1 MQFLTFI
8 GFTAL
13 VAIISYYKTRD
24 TKEST
29 SDGYFLGGRSLTAGV
44 IAGSLLLTNL
54 STEQIVGLNGSAYQ
68 SGLSVMVWEVLAAV
82 AMVATAL
89 FLLPRYLK
97 GGLTTVPGFLAKRF
111 DVTTKT
117 LTSVLFLTGYAVVL
131 LPVILYSGSLA
142 ISGMFDIPELLGV
155 THTQSIW
162 ICVWGIGIIGSIYAV
177 FGGLKAVAV
186 SDSINAVGLLIGGIL
201 IPIFGLML
209 IGDGNMLDGIST
221 LQTAHPDKF
230 KSLGGPTDP
239 VPFHTIFTGM
249 MLVQLFYWGTNQQI
263 IQRALGAKDLKEGQK
278 GLVLASFIKILG
290 PLIVV
295 LPGIIAYHVFEG
307 NLESA
312 DSAYPMLI
320 KKVLPGAWLG
330 FFAAVLFGAI
340 LSSFNSVLNSSVTL
354 FGIDVYKQH
363 LNTDADE
370 KTVVKRGK
378 LFGVILAIAAMC
390 IAPLIANAG
399 SLFAY
404 LQEINGIYS
413 IPILTIIV
421 VGYLTKWVPAKAA
434 KIALVLGSLLYI
446 ISQFGLKP
454 YLENQHINAEKA
466 DLITLAER
474 IQTESK
480 TISDYD
486 FTALYSSLEA
496 LSSAT
501 TVDSKLVGAFSS
513 DLSAIR
519 NDAFSNDSASQFTD
533 LLKLSDDFNEQVKIT
548 TTGAYPHFLD
558 VMAILF
564 ALNVG
569 IMLLIG
575 RISPREKPF
584 VHEYTKQVDITPWNY
599 VKQASIAICV
609 IVLSI
614 YIYFI

>member
-13 VAIISYYKTRD
+13 VAVISYFKTRK
-24 TKEST
+24 TEEAS

-68 SGLSVMVWEVLAAV
+68 NGLSVMVWETLAAL
-82 AMVATAL
+82 AMVVTAM
-89 FLLPRYLK
+89 FLLPKYLK

-117 LTSVLFLTGYAVVL
+117 LTSVLFLTGYVVVL

-162 ICVWGIGIIGSIYAV
+162 ICVWGIGIIGSVYAV

-186 SDSINAVGLLIGGIL
+186 SDSINAIGLLIGGIL

-209 IGDGNMLDGIST
+209 IGDGSILEGLST
-221 LQTAHPDKF
+221 LTTENPDKF
-230 KSLGGPTDP
+230 KSMGGPTDP
-239 VPFHTIFTGM
+239 VPFYTIFTGM

-278 GLVLASFIKILG
+278 GLLLASFIKILG
-290 PLIVV
+290 PIIVV
-295 LPGIIAYHVFEG
+295 LPGIIAYHLFQG
-307 NLESA
+307 NLQSA
-312 DSAYPMLI
+312 DSAYPMLV
-320 KKVLPGAWLG
+320 KEVLPESLVG

-340 LSSFNSVLNSSVTL
+340 LSSFNSVLNSAVTL

-363 LNTDADE
+363 INKDAEE
-370 KTVVKRGK
+370 KTVVKYGK
-378 LFGVILAIAAMC
+378 AFGVILAIVSMF

-421 VGYLTKWVPAKAA
+421 VGYLTKRVPAIAA
-434 KIALVLGSLLYI
+434 KVGLLSGCLLYI
-446 ISQFGLKP
+446 LSQFILQP
-454 YLENQHINAEKA
+454 YFIDKALANAA
-466 DLITLAER
+466 AVGITD
-474 IQTESK
+474 Q
-480 TISDYD
+480 
-486 FTALYSSLEA
+486 TALA
-496 LSSAT
+496 LIKA
-501 TVDSKLVGAFSS
+501 
-513 DLSAIR
+513 
-519 NDAFSNDSASQFTD
+519 Q
-533 LLKLSDDFNEQVKIT
+533 
-548 TTGAYPHFLD
+548 AYPHFLD

-564 ALNVG
+564 VLNII
-569 IMLLIG
+569 IMLVIG
-575 RISPREKPF
+575 KLKPMKEPF
-584 VHEYTKQVDITPWNY
+584 VQEYTKQVDITPWKY
-599 VKQASIAICV
+599 TKQAGIAICV
-609 IVLSI
+609 IVI
-614 YIYFI
+614 GVYIYFA

>member
-13 VAIISYYKTRD
+13 VAIISYYKTRN
-24 TKEST
+24 TEESS

-54 STEQIVGLNGSAYQ
+54 STEQIVGLNGSSYA
-68 SGLSVMVWEVLAAV
+68 SGLSVMVWETLAAL
-82 AMVATAL
+82 AMVVTAM

-117 LTSVLFLTGYAVVL
+117 LTSVLFLTGYVVVL

-142 ISGMFDIPELLGV
+142 ISGMFDVPELLGV

-186 SDSINAVGLLIGGIL
+186 SDSINAVGLLAGGIL
-201 IPIFGLML
+201 IPIFGLMM
-209 IGDGNMLDGIST
+209 IGDGSVLDGIST
-221 LQTAHPDKF
+221 LTIENPDKF
-230 KSLGGPTDP
+230 KSLGGPSDP

-278 GLVLASFIKILG
+278 GLLLASFIKILG
-290 PLIVV
+290 PIIVV
-295 LPGIIAYHVFEG
+295 LPGIIAYHIFQG

-312 DSAYPMLI
+312 DSAYPMLV
-320 KKVLPGAWLG
+320 KKVLPTAWVG

-354 FGIDVYKQH
+354 FGIDIYKQH
-363 LNTDADE
+363 INKNAEE
-370 KTVVKRGK
+370 KTVVKYGK
-378 LFGVILAIAAMC
+378 TFGVILAIASMF

-421 VGYLTKWVPAKAA
+421 VGYLTKRVPAIAA
-434 KIALVLGSLLYI
+434 KIGLVSGCLLYI
-446 ISQFGLKP
+446 LSQFIMQP
-454 YLENQHINAEKA
+454 YFINTAVDNAKSLGITDKAE
-466 DLITLAER
+466 LA
-474 IQTESK
+474 
-480 TISDYD
+480 
-486 FTALYSSLEA
+486 LVEA
-496 LSSAT
+496 
-501 TVDSKLVGAFSS
+501 
-513 DLSAIR
+513 
-519 NDAFSNDSASQFTD
+519 Q
-533 LLKLSDDFNEQVKIT
+533 
-548 TTGAYPHFLD
+548 AYPHFLD

-564 ALNVG
+564 VLNIA
-569 IMLLIG
+569 IMLIIG
-575 RISPREKPF
+575 KLYPREEDY
-584 VHEYTKQVDITPWNY
+584 VQEYTKQVDITPWKY
-599 VKQASIAICV
+599 VNQVGIAVCI
-609 IVLSI
+609 IVVSV
-614 YIYFI
+614 YIYFA